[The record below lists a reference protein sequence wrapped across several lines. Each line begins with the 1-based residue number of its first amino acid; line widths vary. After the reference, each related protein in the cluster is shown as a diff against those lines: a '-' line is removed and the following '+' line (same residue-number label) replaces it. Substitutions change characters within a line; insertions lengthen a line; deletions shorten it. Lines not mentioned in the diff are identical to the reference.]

1 MSELTGKTVASTY
14 KDLLQISNTNK
25 GIDATIRYI
34 EDGEGHPGGI
44 GVSTTTVSLCANH
57 LEFTSKGGDITT
69 RGDVLPSDTDMYDLG
84 REARRYKNV
93 HASGDVNA
101 GNNINIGGQINF
113 LDNND
118 DSVAEQLKIDS
129 TTRNLTYVVSN
140 DGSSSDNVIL
150 VQSYNVMNGTLESSS
165 TPPAM
170 SLKTLTTEISACY
183 SGTTPDAGANH
194 VSLPAGTLG
203 QLKTI
208 IGVVE
213 LGPINIHSTDM
224 VDATKITMAG
234 GGGSGVAETT
244 HSVTLQYSRAG
255 WVLLSKSSEHIT
267 TS

>member
-34 EDGEGHPGGI
+34 EDGEGHPCGV
-44 GVSTTTVSLCANH
+44 GVSTTHVSLCANH

-69 RGDVLPSDTDMYDLG
+69 RGDVLPSDTGVYDLG
-84 REARRYKNV
+84 SSDRKYKDI
-93 HASGDVNA
+93 HMSGDVY
-101 GNNINIGGQINF
+101 IGGQINF
-113 LDNND
+113 SDTTG
-118 DSVAEQLKIDS
+118 DSTAEQLKVDN

-140 DGSSSDNVIL
+140 GGSSSDNVIL
-150 VQSYNVMNGTLESSS
+150 VQSYNTMNGTLSSS
-165 TPPAM
+165 SAPPAM

-183 SGTTPDAGANH
+183 SGTTPDVNANH
-194 VSLPAGTLG
+194 VSLPAGSLG

-244 HSVTLQYSRAG
+244 HSITLQYSRAG
-255 WVLLSKSSEHIT
+255 WVLLSKSSGHIT